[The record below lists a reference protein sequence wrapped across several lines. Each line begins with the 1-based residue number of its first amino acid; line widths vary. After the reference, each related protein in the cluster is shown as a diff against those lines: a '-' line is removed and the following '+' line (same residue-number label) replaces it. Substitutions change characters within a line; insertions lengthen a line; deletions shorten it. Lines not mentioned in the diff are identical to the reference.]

1 MKGTPSPGLH
11 RGLLSRGLLSSSLLM
26 LAFVLVPGSALFVAY
41 VRAHEAGLKR
51 PVTVGIAAAA
61 LILAFLFFSLGLVY

>member
-1 MKGTPSPGLH
+1 
-11 RGLLSRGLLSSSLLM
+11 M

-41 VRAHEAGLKR
+41 VRAHEAGIKR